1 MDSDECEDIMGDN
14 GDMDSTQPTPGT
26 DLIENLEEDRDENI
40 DELIA
45 DLARVDPAEAPEI
58 AARIT
63 KKLGVALDGEDH

>member
-1 MDSDECEDIMGDN
+1 MGDN

-26 DLIENLEEDRDENI
+26 DLDENL

-45 DLARVDPAEAPEI
+45 ELTRVDPAEAPEL

-63 KKLGVALDGEDH
+63 KKLGVELDGEDH